1 MNNLTPS
8 ERRYQKKRQEILDAA
23 RTLLLQGGV
32 DAISMRILADKVDYS
47 VGALY
52 KYFANKEE
60 IIEALRQEA
69 WELMA
74 NFEPEVPE
82 GLSLAEMF
90 VLSGKNYIQFASQYP
105 EHYQLIMSTS
115 ATGPA
120 NMEAFKQTPD
130 FMHLQQFVEVILES
144 GEFELPEGYSPFHL
158 ALLSWFLVH
167 SISLLKLT
175 MMSNFEDEF
184 EKASIEVIEMVK
196 DVFLKKV

>member
-1 MNNLTPS
+1 METLTPS

-69 WELMA
+69 WDLMA
-74 NFEPEVPE
+74 NFDPGMPY
-82 GLSLAEMF
+82 GLSLADTF
-90 VLSGKNYIQFASQYP
+90 VHSGKNYIQFATEHP
-105 EHYQLIMSTS
+105 EHYQLIMSNS

-120 NMEAFKQTPD
+120 SMEEFKQTPD
-130 FMHLQQFVEVILES
+130 FKHLNQFVEMTLKS
-144 GEFELPEGYSPFHL
+144 GEFELPEGYTPFHL
-158 ALLSWFLVH
+158 SLLSWFLVH

-175 MMSNFEDEF
+175 MMSNFEEEF
-184 EKASIEVIEMVK
+184 EEASIEVIEMVK
-196 DVFLKKV
+196 DLFLKKE